1 MGPNG
6 ENPQPIM
13 DLDRRYEFRG
23 PKWSPDGQRI
33 VYLRNTFG
41 TTEGSIEARS
51 VSDGATITLVTGMG
65 LLDFWWT
72 ADGRLIYSQAAASDE
87 ATYDLWS
94 LNIDLKSLRSVGE
107 PHRLTRWVGHSPGYV
122 SLSADGKRIITTK
135 GYAQSDVYVAEL
147 ETNGRKLKPERRL
160 TVDTRSDWPSGWTKD
175 GKEVL
180 YFSDRN
186 GSFNIFKQPESS
198 DKPDMLVGGKEDARS
213 PELSPDGRWL
223 LYTLW
228 PDRQQKAPVRVMR
241 SSQSGGPG
249 ETVLD
254 AIGPF
259 ASGITFSPGG
269 EQDPQTKGPRA
280 FPDFRCPS
288 STPMAS
294 CVLAEAEQDN
304 VVFTYFDPLRGRG
317 AEALRVKASPGKF
330 FWDLSPDGSRIVYG
344 EFRSI
349 NADRIVIW
357 TLGDRSTREVPLG
370 SWTNLSSVVWS
381 AAGND
386 LFVTTLKRE
395 GSDLL
400 HVTLDGKVDV
410 LSQQKGRWF
419 GTPRPESNGRLL
431 TFGLRT
437 LDSNVWLIETK

>member
-6 ENPQPIM
+6 ENPQAIM

-33 VYLRNTFG
+33 VYVKNTFG
-41 TTEGSIEARS
+41 TTEGSIEARR
-51 VSDGATITLVTGMG
+51 VSDGATVTLVAGMG

-72 ADGRLIYSQAAASDE
+72 ADGRLVYSQSATSDE

-94 LNIDLKSLRSVGE
+94 LNIDSKSLRPIGE
-107 PHRLTRWVGHSPGYV
+107 PQRLTRWVGYSPGYV
-122 SLSADGKRIITTK
+122 SLSADGKRIVTTK
-135 GYAQSDVYVAEL
+135 GYSQSDVYIAEL
-147 ETNGRKLKPERRL
+147 EANGRKLKAERHL
-160 TVDTRSDWPSGWTKD
+160 TVDTRSDWPSSWTKD

-186 GSFNIFKQPESS
+186 GPFNIFKQPESS
-198 DKPDMLVGGKEDARS
+198 DKADMLVGGKEDTRA

-228 PDRQQKAPVRVMR
+228 PDRQQKGPVRVMR
-241 SSQSGGPG
+241 TAQTGGPG
-249 ETVLD
+249 ETVLEGV
-254 AIGPF
+254 GPF

-269 EQDPQTKGPRA
+269 EQDPQAKGSRA

-288 STPMAS
+288 SSLMAS
-294 CVLAEAEQDN
+294 CVIAEAEQDN

-317 AEALRVKASPGKF
+317 GEAMRVKTSPSKF
-330 FWDLSPDGSRIVYG
+330 FWDLSPDGLRIAYG
-344 EFRSI
+344 EFRST
-349 NADRIVIW
+349 NAERIVIS
-357 TLGDRSTREVPLG
+357 TLGDRTARELPLG

-400 HVTLDGKVDV
+400 HVALNGKVDV
-410 LSQQKGRWF
+410 LSQQKGKWF
-419 GTPRPESNGRLL
+419 GTPRPSPNGRLL

-437 LDSNVWLIETK
+437 LDSNVWLIEIR